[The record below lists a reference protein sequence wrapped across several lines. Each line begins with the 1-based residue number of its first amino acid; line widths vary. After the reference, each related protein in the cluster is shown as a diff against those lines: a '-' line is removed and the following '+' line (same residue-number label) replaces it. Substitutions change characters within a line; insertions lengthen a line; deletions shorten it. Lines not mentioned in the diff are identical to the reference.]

1 MTGAL
6 ISAIIKPSQAR
17 RTDGA
22 GTYCEMKIRKGVE
35 HMKKVYAAGEVLID
49 FIAGRKGEA
58 DNADVF
64 YRNAGGAPANVAVC
78 VSKLGG
84 NSAVITKLG
93 NDMFGKFLKETL
105 EKAGVDTE
113 YVRFTDEANTALAFV
128 SLDENGERSFS
139 FYRKPSAD
147 MLLGAADVAD
157 VSFDTTD
164 VLHFGSVDLID
175 APVRKAHD
183 ALIEKARKSGATVS
197 FDPNLRYSLWKSKD
211 ELLETVRRYIP
222 LADVIKVSEE
232 ELADITGEADMKK
245 AAVSLLGG
253 NVKLAIVTMG
263 AAGATAYTKE
273 AEVYVPSEKA
283 ERVADTTGAGDSFVG
298 ATLYQLVENGFD
310 ISAAALKRILIYANK
325 TAGYVVGRAGAI
337 PAMPTGK
344 EIFGK

>member
-1 MTGAL
+1 
-6 ISAIIKPSQAR
+6 
-17 RTDGA
+17 
-22 GTYCEMKIRKGVE
+22 
-35 HMKKVYAAGEVLID
+35 MKKVYAAGEVLID

-245 AAVSLLGG
+245 AAVSSPFRRRFALPRSARLRSSRLTAPVPFFCAACRK
-253 NVKLAIVTMG
+253 NTSHPKLFSS
-263 AAGATAYTKE
+263 
-273 AEVYVPSEKA
+273 P
-283 ERVADTTGAGDSFVG
+283 
-298 ATLYQLVENGFD
+298 
-310 ISAAALKRILIYANK
+310 
-325 TAGYVVGRAGAI
+325 
-337 PAMPTGK
+337 
-344 EIFGK
+344 

>member
-1 MTGAL
+1 M
-6 ISAIIKPSQAR
+6 
-17 RTDGA
+17 
-22 GTYCEMKIRKGVE
+22 
-35 HMKKVYAAGEVLID
+35 LID

-183 ALIEKARKSGATVS
+183 AADRKSE
-197 FDPNLRYSLWKSKD
+197 KK
-211 ELLETVRRYIP
+211 RR
-222 LADVIKVSEE
+222 D
-232 ELADITGEADMKK
+232 GEFRPE
-245 AAVSLLGG
+245 S
-253 NVKLAIVTMG
+253 
-263 AAGATAYTKE
+263 
-273 AEVYVPSEKA
+273 
-283 ERVADTTGAGDSFVG
+283 
-298 ATLYQLVENGFD
+298 
-310 ISAAALKRILIYANK
+310 
-325 TAGYVVGRAGAI
+325 
-337 PAMPTGK
+337 
-344 EIFGK
+344 EIFALEK